1 MDDRMT
7 WASPAA
13 GPQQSSDP
21 DGDPIERSIRAGA
34 YRDAIAQCARVH
46 GAPLGRLCMAMLGS
60 QAEAEECVQEVLLAA
75 HDAFPGYRG
84 EGSVRAF
91 LFGIARRMCARRLEM
106 RGRRERRLRLVHDAD
121 APSSTPEGLL
131 EARREAE
138 RVRDAL
144 EKLKPSERDAVVM
157 RYQGGLEYR
166 DIGAACGI
174 DEAAARKRVSRG
186 LARMKELLT
195 EVER

>member
-1 MDDRMT
+1 MDDSMT
-7 WASPAA
+7 WAMPRTE
-13 GPQQSSDP
+13 PDP
-21 DGDPIERSIRAGA
+21 TMDPIEQAIRAGA
-34 YRDAIAQCARVH
+34 YRDALALCARTH

-75 HDAFPGYRG
+75 HDAFPQWRG

-91 LFGIARRMCARRLEM
+91 VFGIARRMCARRLEM
-106 RGRRERRLRLVHDAD
+106 RGRRERRLRLVHDAGS
-121 APSSTPEGLL
+121 APVDPEGLL
-131 EARREAE
+131 AARREAE

-144 EKLKPSERDAVVM
+144 ERLKPSERDAVVM

-166 DIGAACGI
+166 EIAASCGI

-186 LARMKELLT
+186 LLRMRELLA

>member
-1 MDDRMT
+1 MT
-7 WASPAA
+7 WAM
-13 GPQQSSDP
+13 PQTNPDP
-21 DGDPIERSIRAGA
+21 IEDPIERSIRAGA
-34 YRDAIAQCARVH
+34 FRDAIALCARMH

-75 HDAFPGYRG
+75 HDAFPSYRG
-84 EGSVRAF
+84 EGTVRAF

-121 APSSTPEGLL
+121 APSSDPEGLL

-138 RVRDAL
+138 KVRDAL
-144 EKLKPSERDAVVM
+144 ERLKPSERDAVVM

-166 DIGAACGI
+166 EIAAACGI
-174 DEAAARKRVSRG
+174 DEPAARKRVSRG
-186 LARMKELLT
+186 LARMKELLS

>member
-1 MDDRMT
+1 M
-7 WASPAA
+7 
-13 GPQQSSDP
+13 
-21 DGDPIERSIRAGA
+21 
-34 YRDAIAQCARVH
+34 H

-75 HDAFPGYRG
+75 HDAFPSYRG

-138 RVRDAL
+138 KVREAL
-144 EKLKPSERDAVVM
+144 ERLKPSERDAVVM

-166 DIGAACGI
+166 EIAAACGI
-174 DEAAARKRVSRG
+174 DEPAARKRVSRG
-186 LARMKELLT
+186 LARMKELLS